1 VSHQHRGDVCV
12 PLVRCAEL
20 CPSLFRQIIPVYV
33 FDPRDVFGTTQWGSP
48 KTGSHRARFLL
59 ECVTDLRHR
68 LRVLG
73 SNLLV
78 GVGKPESLLP
88 GLAIGAPNGTTYL
101 WQEQVTSEE
110 LAVDLE
116 LKSRLSGGT
125 KTRTV
130 WGGTLFSKDSLPW
143 SKADNNLANMPDTF
157 SGYRKNAETLSAW
170 ASAMNIL
177 PKLKK
182 GNLPLPKEELEL
194 PEGST
199 LGWDMLPEL
208 QDLRQRG
215 TVTME
220 ALLHTSFGLPLR
232 SAGVEPLPL
241 FQGRTDVRAVM
252 DFKGGESEALERLQ
266 HYLWE
271 SDCMN
276 EWYSTR
282 GSLSFPKGKDYSS
295 KFSPWLAAG
304 CLSPR
309 VVAADC
315 TRYEQERYRTKATY
329 WFMEELLRRDFY
341 RFAAVKHGKNIFAAG
356 GALGE
361 QRQKQVRA
369 ARGQIEEE
377 MLELILREQ
386 KVSDQLPGY
395 IDPLNPQHA
404 ELQSELEEIESRIN
418 QLKDQLESI
427 APSPASR
434 LLPSAASVQRAFWL
448 QRWKD
453 GLTGVP
459 LVDANMRELA
469 ATGWMSSRGR
479 RVTASYLIHCLGL
492 DWRAG
497 ADHFE
502 SLLIDYDVTS
512 NWGNWAQIAGLGGG
526 PPKRLDIVQQ
536 SKDFDPDGL
545 FIRHWIPELFGVP
558 DNKIHTPWLLTSH
571 EQKQYIV
578 LLGQDGHYPM
588 PSALPDPDDGDYPA
602 PGGIHGRRTLDETTA
617 DQPAT
622 DAATP
627 PTDRQRLLAPP
638 RRLEASAPVHA
649 TSVHSFGVWDEDICE
664 TPHEAHETI
673 GPWNKWQEAWQS
685 RLEEWWAAL
694 PMVDQAAMG
703 NCMGALG
710 LHLGARFQAARRAW
724 LALRGKTDV
733 AAPPPTAG
741 AVEPGCEFI
750 GEKSYFSLP
759 DFPSFPS
766 EPDAIEGAPVLPIPR
781 LLPRQPQLDG
791 QQLSRSRGFN
801 FGAGLGMGAAAG
813 VTAGVIAMI
822 IARSCRR
829 ARGQVAHSGRVAL
842 HRRKPSTGASTGAS
856 PALIP
861 I

>member
-1 VSHQHRGDVCV
+1 MSHQHRGDVCV

-33 FDPRDVFGTTQWGSP
+33 FDPRDIFGTTQWGSP

-469 ATGWMSSRGR
+469 ATGFMSNRGR
-479 RVTASYLIHCLGL
+479 QNVASYLALDLAL
-492 DWRAG
+492 DWRTG

-502 SLLIDYDVTS
+502 SLLIDSEVCA
-512 NWGNWAQIAGLGGG
+512 NWGNWVAAAGLTGGRVNRFNIVKQSNDYD
-526 PPKRLDIVQQ
+526 PK
-536 SKDFDPDGL
+536 GEY
-545 FIRHWIPELFGVP
+545 IRHWIPELAQVPAPFVHEPWKLSKVDQERYGVRIGN
-558 DNKIHTPWLLTSH
+558 DASC
-571 EQKQYIV
+571 
-578 LLGQDGHYPM
+578 
-588 PSALPDPDDGDYPA
+588 DYP
-602 PGGIHGRRTLDETTA
+602 
-617 DQPAT
+617 
-622 DAATP
+622 TP
-627 PTDRQRLLAPP
+627 PRGNWQGR
-638 RRLEASAPVHA
+638 
-649 TSVHSFGVWDEDICE
+649 
-664 TPHEAHETI
+664 
-673 GPWNKWQEAWQS
+673 GPNQDQS
-685 RLEEWWAAL
+685 RGG
-694 PMVDQAAMG
+694 PPSPRTQ
-703 NCMGALG
+703 
-710 LHLGARFQAARRAW
+710 
-724 LALRGKTDV
+724 RGGGRGTGK
-733 AAPPPTAG
+733 G
-741 AVEPGCEFI
+741 GRSQ
-750 GEKSYFSLP
+750 GRGGRKRLQH
-759 DFPSFPS
+759 DFY
-766 EPDAIEGAPVLPIPR
+766 
-781 LLPRQPQLDG
+781 
-791 QQLSRSRGFN
+791 
-801 FGAGLGMGAAAG
+801 
-813 VTAGVIAMI
+813 
-822 IARSCRR
+822 
-829 ARGQVAHSGRVAL
+829 
-842 HRRKPSTGASTGAS
+842 
-856 PALIP
+856 
-861 I
+861 